1 MEKINYERRKMND
14 RGDLINKESGLTSTY
29 KEDVTTNKE
38 GLDESKLLEDTV
50 EVYVVPYSI
59 VYSIPVRVPGIS
71 LSLSCNPNENFQVT
85 LKGGCDENGIFEMN
99 QKPHTWKI
107 TPMHYAMGRLVYD
120 VIWEEGLINHSP
132 VHIESVY
139 STIIEE
145 KQQFTL
151 IPRKWEIDVYPFR
164 WILLPKSK
172 NLIKKIHV
180 HLKRKFFA
188 NSTTFPPCEF
198 KLAAAMIPLKIFD
211 TKSTDGCLDLSEI
224 QSHLIV
230 DGKFNFSQVFNAWI
244 VFEHDV
250 DWDQFVA
257 VVTYTVDTYA

>member
-1 MEKINYERRKMND
+1 MNEEKITS
-14 RGDLINKESGLTSTY
+14 KENREDCFIG
-29 KEDVTTNKE
+29 KEVTNE
-38 GLDESKLLEDTV
+38 AKLPEDMV

-59 VYSIPVRVPGIS
+59 MYSIPVRVPGIS

-120 VIWEEGLINHSP
+120 VIWEEGLINHSS

-151 IPRKWEIDVYPFR
+151 IPRKWEIDVHPFR

-180 HLKRKFFA
+180 HLKRRFFS
-188 NSTTFPPCEF
+188 NLTTVPLCEF
-198 KLAAAMIPLKIFD
+198 KLAAAMIPLKILD
-211 TKSTDGCLDLSEI
+211 KKSTDGCLDLSEI
-224 QSHLIV
+224 HNHLIV
-230 DGKFNFSQVFNAWI
+230 DGKFNFSQVFNAWV
-244 VFEHDV
+244 VFENDI
-250 DWDQFVA
+250 DWNQFVA